1 MPRTSRTRLVASARH
16 PLSAADAEVGRP
28 SDRIVVATDDR
39 DLCSV
44 RGSSGERRGDRRLLS
59 LAARRSASARAA
71 RLDDRANRRRPR
83 RAGAAPARRRAYRQH
98 SARLL
103 RSRRGGDLRAGRRS
117 ARDSYRTYGATRT
130 PERECPRQHE
140 WAGLPA
146 GRSKRLRIRQ
156 DHCHRAIA
164 VGGVVRT
171 HAGEQH
177 AHCGEKRA
185 SRRSRAQSW
194 VHEPAATSSAEMS
207 GTMAP
212 ALGRL

>member
-1 MPRTSRTRLVASARH
+1 MRKSGDPVTASSSRRTT
-16 PLSAADAEVGRP
+16 
-28 SDRIVVATDDR
+28 AT
-39 DLCSV
+39 CAP
-44 RGSSGERRGDRRLLS
+44 SGE
-59 LAARRSASARAA
+59 AAANVEAIGACSASPRGGQQAPVPR
-71 RLDDRANRRRPR
+71 DSTTEQIVGRPR

-171 HAGEQH
+171 HAGGSMRTAARSE
-177 AHCGEKRA
+177 RA
-185 SRRSRAQSW
+185 VDRELSPGFTNRRLHR
-194 VHEPAATSSAEMS
+194 P
-207 GTMAP
+207 P
-212 ALGRL
+212 R